1 MNKNEI
7 CIFALP
13 KEFATEEYVDR
24 MTYYAIQAHPIDI
37 TFVRNRRT
45 KDTFNTIVNFGSC
58 TNITNRIEWL
68 LGYDVKGKIRAVIV
82 HADKE
87 DQPDE
92 NMWFDVRWADTPAER
107 ELKRLKR
114 DNARLKRYNAMLK
127 RDNAKLKHQV
137 VFV

>member
-1 MNKNEI
+1 MNTNEI

-13 KEFATEEYVDR
+13 KEYATEEYVGR

-37 TFVRNRRT
+37 SFVRNRRT
-45 KDTFNTIVNFGSC
+45 KDTFNAIVNLGSC
-58 TNITNRIEWL
+58 TNITNRIERL
-68 LGYDVKGKIRAVIV
+68 LDYDVQGKIQAVVV

-92 NMWFDVRWADTPAER
+92 NVWFDVRWADSPAER

-114 DNARLKRYNAMLK
+114 DNARLKR
-127 RDNAKLKHQV
+127 DNARLRSQIASV
-137 VFV
+137 